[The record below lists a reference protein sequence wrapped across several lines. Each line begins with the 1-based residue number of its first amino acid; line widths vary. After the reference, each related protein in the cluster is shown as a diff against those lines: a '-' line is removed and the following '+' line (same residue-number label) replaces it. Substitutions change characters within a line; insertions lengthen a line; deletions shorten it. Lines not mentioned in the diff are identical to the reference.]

1 VDWWFGNLGSLTD
14 SRLKKGLA
22 VLSKFRSIRAL
33 LAFVTLSATALLAGC
48 GGGGAKDPFDTG
60 PAAPPLVVNPT
71 AVTVYSNIP
80 TVITVSSGTAPF
92 QAFTSDSVVLPVV
105 SAFSGTLLTLT
116 PSNVV
121 SDTAVTITIQDATG
135 QRVAVGAN
143 VKPATLVGSTEIVP
157 LSNST
162 CGGGSSGGGTPG
174 TPASGASSGP
184 VGVCSGE
191 TATVN
196 VVVRNANTAPIPNR
210 QVRFDAIF
218 GAFKFVTDANGT
230 NPSTTV
236 TAVTDQNG
244 RATTLIKLD
253 DGVTSQAAVIRTTDL
268 VTGNRVDTAFTIVQK
283 TAGAGVLSVVP
294 GGYTG
299 KAFFKGTCGGTS
311 GDFLVYGGRPPYTAR
326 SSLPNA
332 VRLSIDGVIGDPV
345 TVLNTGGSFRATT
358 QAAAC
363 VGYEAAIVVTD
374 ATGRSVTVTYKEEE
388 GENDV
393 PTPPAPTTLV
403 ISPPGAQI
411 NCANGRTISFTIAG
425 GTGPYTITTDRPDV
439 TSVTGTILTITG
451 VGGITGQ
458 VIFQVTDA
466 RSNRAAATVTCI

>member
-1 VDWWFGNLGSLTD
+1 
-14 SRLKKGLA
+14 

-48 GGGGAKDPFDTG
+48 GGGGAKDPFDPG
-60 PAAPPLVVNPT
+60 PQAPPLVVNPT

-92 QAFTSDSVVLPVV
+92 SAFTSDSVVLPVV

-143 VKPATLVGSTEIVP
+143 VKPATLVNQVSVTPI
-157 LSNST
+157 SNT
-162 CGGGSSGGGTPG
+162 VCGGLDNPVPPETPSNR
-174 TPASGASSGP
+174 TPI
-184 VGVCSGE
+184 CSGE
-191 TATVN
+191 TATVSAL
-196 VVVRNANTAPIPNR
+196 VRSANTVPIPNR
-210 QVRFDAIF
+210 QVRFDVIF
-218 GAFKFVTDANGT
+218 GAFKFVTDANGA
-230 NPSTTV
+230 NASTTV
-236 TAVTDQNG
+236 TVVTDQNG
-244 RATTLIKLD
+244 RATTLIKAD
-253 DGVTSQAAVIRTTDL
+253 DGVTSQAAVIRATDL
-268 VTGNRVDTAFTIVQK
+268 VTGSRVDTAFTIVQQIS
-283 TAGAGVLSVVP
+283 GEDVLSVVP
-294 GGYTG
+294 GRYTS

-332 VRLSIDGVIGDPV
+332 VRLSIDGVISDPV
-345 TVLNTGGSFRATT
+345 TVLNTGGSFRAST

-374 ATGRSVTVTYKEEE
+374 ATGRAVTVSYREEE
-388 GENDV
+388 GTNDV

-411 NCANGRTISFTIAG
+411 NCANGRTISFTITG